1 MFKEAE
7 ARVFRL
13 KDGEWSLWNTDR
25 NGTVTEKITDLIL
38 VQEAELHSSFVALRA
53 SKHPSRDGKGVS
65 KYLGIEFYL
74 GETLFWTMYHG
85 IEQSRVRGKGEGG
98 GTLQVTK
105 YKKIPEAQQ
114 KG

>member
-38 VQEAELHSSFVALRA
+38 IQEAERHLKFVTLKA
-53 SKHPSRDGKGVS
+53 SKHAWKDGKGLN
-65 KYLGIEFYL
+65 KYLGMEFYL
-74 GETLFWTMYHG
+74 GETLSWTMYHRL
-85 IEQSRVRGKGEGG
+85 EQSEGE

-105 YKKIPEAQQ
+105 YKKMSEDQQ
-114 KG
+114 EG